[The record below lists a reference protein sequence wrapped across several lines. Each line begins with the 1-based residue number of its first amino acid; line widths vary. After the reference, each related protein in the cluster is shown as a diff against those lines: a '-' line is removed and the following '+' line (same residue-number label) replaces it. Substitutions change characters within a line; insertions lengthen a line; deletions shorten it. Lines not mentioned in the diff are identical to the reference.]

1 MRVLKNIRVTSRV
14 ASTTSTGLVRSA
26 TTTSAPSSRN
36 RFARPSSRRTIT
48 RTGSP
53 LPRSS
58 STTDSLTL
66 PEAQAAPVIRYMAV
80 NLAADDHG
88 VVDSIL
94 TGHVERVERDEDAD

>member
-1 MRVLKNIRVTSRV
+1 MLKNIRVTSRI
-14 ASTTSTGLVRSA
+14 ASTTSTALVRSA

-58 STTDSLTL
+58 STTESLTL

-80 NLAADDHG
+80 NLAADG
-88 VVDSIL
+88 
-94 TGHVERVERDEDAD
+94 